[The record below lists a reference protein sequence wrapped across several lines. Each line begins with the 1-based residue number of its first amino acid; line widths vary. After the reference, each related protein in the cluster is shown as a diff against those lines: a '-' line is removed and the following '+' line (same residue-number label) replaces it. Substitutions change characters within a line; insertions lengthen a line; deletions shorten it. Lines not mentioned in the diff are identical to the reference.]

1 MLSRLRQYPQS
12 VQVTL
17 IAEIKHQ
24 PESAPALKA
33 VSQGAGVGGITNN
46 LTVIT
51 AGGR

>member
-1 MLSRLRQYPQS
+1 M
-12 VQVTL
+12 TL

-33 VSQGAGVGGITNN
+33 VSQVAGVGGITNN
-46 LTVIT
+46 IKVIT